1 MDFDRK
7 FAEQLNTSAALQNM
21 MVELVTYQKD
31 CFSLYLGQISNLNFA
46 TRLQNMKMYLGF
58 SVVVQIT

>member
-21 MVELVTYQKD
+21 MVVLVTFQVSS
-31 CFSLYLGQISNLNFA
+31 SLYLGQISNLNFA